1 MADEKDITT
10 KEGLLKHLETM
21 QEDLKK
27 SITADMEV
35 KAKEIAEAKAK
46 EKDEAIEL
54 IKKNLEK
61 LEGEMITP
69 EIIKQIQEEARISQ
83 KAIDILQTRQKGLI
97 HVPDRRIKTVS
108 EAVGDELLKIGKID
122 ANGHYKSD
130 AIEQAIASKGAVM
143 MKLGPVSMG
152 PMEAKDMTLAT
163 TLTGDPVATYN
174 PNPAILPANK
184 VNVRDLIPTV
194 LSPTGLYVSYQENT
208 GETNN
213 VAVQTEGAVKG
224 QNEYALTEIKTVS
237 KYIAGF
243 AVFTKQL
250 LKFLPWMQSTLVRM
264 LLRDFYKKENSVFF
278 TTISGAATGA
288 AVGGAGVTDDILQ
301 IVNAIGY
308 QLDTNFNVSYIV
320 VSNQMMAR
328 LIGATYSK
336 GYYPGAGSVVLNS
349 ARGLTLFGVPIVA
362 AAWVPTNFALYIDSD
377 YVERIECEGLNV
389 TFSFEDSDNFRRNK
403 VTAKVECM
411 EEVNI
416 LMPQSLIYQNLGAS

>member
-27 SITADMEV
+27 SITAEMEV
-35 KAKEIAEAKAK
+35 KTREIAEAKAK
-46 EKDEAIEL
+46 EKDEALEL

-61 LEGEMITP
+61 LEAEKISP
-69 EIIKQIQEEARISQ
+69 EIIKQVQEEARISQ
-83 KAIDILQTRQKGLI
+83 KAIDILQTRMKGQLI
-97 HVPDRRIKTVS
+97 LPKEKKIMTMA
-108 EAVGDELLKIGKID
+108 EALGEKMLEIGKID
-122 ANGHYKSD
+122 EKSGQFKSD
-130 AIEQAIASKGAVM
+130 EIEKALASAGGSFTL
-143 MKLGPVSMG
+143 KLGKVALS
-152 PMEAKDMTLAT
+152 EKDMTLAT
-163 TLTGDPVATYN
+163 TLTGDPVATYS
-174 PNPAILPANK
+174 PRQAILPNQK

-194 LSPTGLYVSYQENT
+194 QSPTGLYVTYQENS

-213 VAVQTEGAVKG
+213 IAVQTEGSLKG
-224 QNEYALTEIKTVS
+224 QNEYALTEIKTVA

-278 TTISGAATGA
+278 TTISGAATGPFI
-288 AVGGAGVTDDILQ
+288 GGTSADDILQ
-301 IVNAIGY
+301 LISAIGT
-308 QLDTNFNVSYIV
+308 QLDTNFNVSYAV
-320 VSNQMMAR
+320 VNNAMMAR
-328 LIGATYSK
+328 LISGTYSK
-336 GYYPGAGSVVLNS
+336 GYYPGAGSVILNDS
-349 ARGLTLFGVPIVA
+349 RGLTLFGVPIVA
-362 AAWVPTNFALYIDSD
+362 ASWVAANHVLLIDSD
-377 YVERIECEGLNV
+377 YVERIEVEGLNV

-416 LMPQSLIYQNLGAS
+416 LLPQSIMYGDLGAS